1 MKRND
6 VQNLA
11 QIRIDE
17 AEALI
22 AAGLYSG
29 AFYLAGYAVEF
40 GLKACISK
48 QTRQYDFPDKSRAN
62 ESYSHSL
69 KQLSKVAELNQ
80 QQIDAEEKTNPGF
93 AANWG
98 HTAGRWSEETRYQQW
113 SEIET
118 KQLFKAISDPTN
130 GVLQWVKKHW

>member
-1 MKRND
+1 MNRND
-6 VQNLA
+6 FQNLA

-22 AAGLYSG
+22 AADLYSG

-98 HTAGRWSEETRYQQW
+98 HTAGRWSERL
-113 SEIET
+113 SEAVIQGSLLRSPDEPPVVS
-118 KQLFKAISDPTN
+118 QRSHRCPVDIY
-130 GVLQWVKKHW
+130 